1 MATLVTNK
9 GRVAVTLPAPY
20 VQTVPA
26 QGSVTVEGAPSTVYA
41 ALARALTVAQLAALT
56 LSLASTSA
64 PAPGVATTAPAVV
77 TETPTQTTTTPE
89 YQTRVTNLS
98 SQAQA
103 LPAPYNQI
111 VLGGQ
116 SVVLLDS
123 VAVVQASIDTL
134 PYAQQ
139 LTWRLAVV
147 TPASP
152 DVVVVYGPLDL
163 QGQRAIN
170 AAAPIDLT
178 DLTTKGYVDTAIA
191 AIPPPERVTMG
202 GDVSGESDAATVIA
216 LRGRALATTAPT
228 SGQVLGWN
236 GSAWTPVNQTGGGGG
251 ATTVTLPTA
260 ATLNPGECVAV
271 DPTTGNAVRAKPTE
285 PQKMPAIGIVQSATA
300 EEVVVQLTGPKAGY
314 LGLTPGSV
322 YFVSRTG
329 APDASL
335 PGPGAQIQI
344 IGVAVS
350 ATTML
355 VNPSFPTVQR
365 SA

>member
-9 GRVAVTLPAPY
+9 GRAAVTLPAPY
-20 VQTVPA
+20 VQMVPA
-26 QGSVTVEGAPSTVYA
+26 QGSVTVEGAPSAVYA
-41 ALARALTVAQLAALT
+41 TLARALSPAQLAPLT
-56 LSLASTSA
+56 LSVAST
-64 PAPGVATTAPAVV
+64 GVVATVVVATAPTVV
-77 TETPTQTTTTPE
+77 SETPTQTTTTPE

-98 SQAQA
+98 SQAQV
-103 LPAPYNQI
+103 LPAPYNQT

-116 SVVLLDS
+116 SIVLLDS

-139 LTWRLAVV
+139 LTWQLAVV
-147 TPASP
+147 APASP
-152 DVVVVYGPLDL
+152 DVVVVYGPLNL
-163 QGQRAIN
+163 QGQRAVN
-170 AAAPIDLT
+170 AAAPVENT
-178 DLTTKGYVDTAIA
+178 DLATKGYVDSAIA
-191 AIPPPERVTMG
+191 AIPEPERVAMG
-202 GDVSGESDAATVIA
+202 GDVDGESDDA
-216 LRGRALATTAPT
+216 LVVALYGRPLATSAPST
-228 SGQVLGWN
+228 GQVLGWN
-236 GSAWTPVNQTGGGGG
+236 GAAWTPVNQQGGGG

-271 DPTTGNAVRAKPTE
+271 DPVTGNAVRAKPTE
-285 PQKMPAIGIVQSATA
+285 PQKMPAIGVVQSATP
-300 EEVVVQLTGPKAGY
+300 EQVVVQLTGPKAGY

-322 YFVSRTG
+322 YFVSRSG